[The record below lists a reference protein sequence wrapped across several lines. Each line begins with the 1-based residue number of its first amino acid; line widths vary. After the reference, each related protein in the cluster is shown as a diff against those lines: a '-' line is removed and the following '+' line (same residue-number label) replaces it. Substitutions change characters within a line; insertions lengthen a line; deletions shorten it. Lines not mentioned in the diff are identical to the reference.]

1 MALTQKSRVTDNC
14 IVIFIQNQL
23 IETHNINSDNF
34 AKTFPPENDEIRII
48 FKKNTH
54 FRNNFSPEYY
64 SL

>member
-34 AKTFPPENDEIRII
+34 AKSFPPENDEIKIRVTDPQ
-48 FKKNTH
+48 K
-54 FRNNFSPEYY
+54 SPGGR
-64 SL
+64 L